1 MSLFKGVRLT
11 TAAERRR
18 MGSPLQKLLIWAGL
32 KKEAP
37 GEQDIFHYV
46 EFFSNLNEQDAVLK
60 LINDWEELEQS
71 DFYRK
76 YNPVF
81 GLEQIWSE
89 EKFAE
94 RNQKS
99 SILELLVLWV
109 LAREGAVLKLRHS
122 VEGYSH
128 ELATFVERRLRDF
141 YNEDFELIEANW
153 TEEVALENEF
163 MLQLQELDEFLQCRG
178 YRLIDF
184 MVGTDEYYL
193 CVVPNEVAARLVE
206 MQFGVITVRP
216 CSG

>member
-18 MGSPLQKLLIWAGL
+18 MGSPLQKLLIWTGL

-37 GEQDIFHYV
+37 GERDIFHYV
-46 EFFSNLNEQDAVLK
+46 EFFSNLDEQDAVLN

-71 DFYRK
+71 DFYQK

-81 GLEQIWSE
+81 ELDQIWSE

-94 RNQKS
+94 RNRKS
-99 SILELLVLWV
+99 SVLELLVLWV
-109 LAREGAVLKLRHS
+109 LVREGAILKLHHS
-122 VEGYSH
+122 VEAYSR
-128 ELATFVERRLRDF
+128 ELAVFAERRLRDF
-141 YNEDFELIEANW
+141 YNEDFGLIEGNW
-153 TEEVALENEF
+153 TEEAALEDQL
-163 MLQLQELDEFLQCRG
+163 MVQLQELDEYLKHQG

-184 MVGTDEYYL
+184 LVGTDEYYL
-193 CVVPNEVAARLVE
+193 CVVPGAVAAQLVE